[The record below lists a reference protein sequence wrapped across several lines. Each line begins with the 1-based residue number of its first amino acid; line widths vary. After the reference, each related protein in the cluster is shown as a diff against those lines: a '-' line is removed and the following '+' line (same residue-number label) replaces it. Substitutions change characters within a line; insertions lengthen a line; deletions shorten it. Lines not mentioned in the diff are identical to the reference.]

1 MKKKTITVFGSSIP
15 QPGEKDYEEAY
26 LVGRKLAENGFN
38 VCTGGAMGIMDA
50 VSKGAS
56 EIGAEAIGIT
66 VAMFNSKTSKYL
78 TTEVKCD
85 TLFERLDNLITSGD
99 GFIILPGGTGTLLEI
114 SLVWEMFNKGISEI
128 KPVACLGEM
137 WSKIV
142 APMEE
147 RVRYEKRR
155 ENIINC
161 YNTVDEVINFI
172 TSELK

>member
-1 MKKKTITVFGSSIP
+1 MKKKTVTVFGSSIP
-15 QPGEKDYEEAY
+15 KPGEKDYEEAY

-50 VSKGAS
+50 VSKGAT
-56 EIGAEAIGIT
+56 ETGAEAIGIT

-99 GFIILPGGTGTLLEI
+99 GFIILPGGTGTLLEV
-114 SLVWEMFNKGISEI
+114 SLVWEMFNKEISEI

-155 ENIINC
+155 ENIIKC
-161 YNTVDEVINFI
+161 YNTVDEVISFI